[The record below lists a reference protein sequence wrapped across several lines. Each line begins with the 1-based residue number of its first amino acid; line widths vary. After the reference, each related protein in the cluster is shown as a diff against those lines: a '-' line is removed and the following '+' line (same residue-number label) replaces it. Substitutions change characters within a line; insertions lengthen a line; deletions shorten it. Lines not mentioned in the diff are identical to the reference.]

1 MSNPTR
7 AVQPAASVEGAAS
20 NPTPAS
26 AFDPASHRKGQRQG
40 QEGQPGKKQTTIPV
54 RKPGSEYFF
63 RAHPS
68 SEYRAT
74 YPLLVDKEVGTYYLV
89 HPEFNAP
96 EEVDRRIEDTFLI
109 TCVFTGG
116 SVFLWPIRETSNSWA
131 ESGRAALQE
140 ATTSWVRLHGN
151 RVIGGYDVE
160 YPKLEPKPA
169 VFPTEPFTKIIERA
183 FKSNLIESEEHPL
196 VKRLMGIF

>member
-1 MSNPTR
+1 MLHFSFFFFFNDT
-7 AVQPAASVEGAAS
+7 A
-20 NPTPAS
+20 
-26 AFDPASHRKGQRQG
+26 
-40 QEGQPGKKQTTIPV
+40 TTEIYTLSLHDALPI
-54 RKPGSEYFF
+54 S
-63 RAHPS
+63 
-68 SEYRAT
+68 
-74 YPLLVDKEVGTYYLV
+74 
-89 HPEFNAP
+89 
-96 EEVDRRIEDTFLI
+96 
-109 TCVFTGG
+109 GG